1 MKKIAIVG
9 FGGAGYNAA
18 RAARK
23 YDPDAVIDVYTETD
37 TGPYNPMLTTYF
49 VKGAIDCPALF
60 PFGSLEDIRTN
71 LHINIF
77 PETSVVAMDAGQK
90 RLTLSN
96 NVTQQYDSILIST
109 GASAFMPP
117 SAGIDLLGVFKMRT
131 ARDAAALKQE
141 LDKGR
146 AKIGLVIGA
155 SWVGI
160 KVIEDFD
167 ARGMKCILVDG
178 ANWIFPTATFEET
191 AQRIHKDLRQKGVE
205 LAFGQ
210 MLARIEREPDGR
222 LSAVMQSGSRFTAD
236 IIAVCIGIRAN
247 IRFAIDAGIQA
258 GRALIVDE
266 HMRTSAPGIY
276 AAGDCCEAVDIQT
289 RTPKNIGVWMNAQR
303 QGAVAGANMVGVPEK
318 FGANLLLNLAHY
330 MDYDFVSIGDIT
342 TCTPEDEA
350 YEYEDDHYYIL
361 AKKRRGRITCI
372 NMIGT
377 ADSNGVVKQILTRA
391 FETGSTGLDIKT
403 ACFLIDKGFPKG
415 FIDFIGGITID

>member
-117 SAGIDLLGVFKMRT
+117 IAGIDLLGVFKMRT

-141 LDKGR
+141 
-146 AKIGLVIGA
+146 
-155 SWVGI
+155 
-160 KVIEDFD
+160 
-167 ARGMKCILVDG
+167 
-178 ANWIFPTATFEET
+178 
-191 AQRIHKDLRQKGVE
+191 H
-205 LAFGQ
+205 
-210 MLARIEREPDGR
+210 
-222 LSAVMQSGSRFTAD
+222 
-236 IIAVCIGIRAN
+236 
-247 IRFAIDAGIQA
+247 
-258 GRALIVDE
+258 
-266 HMRTSAPGIY
+266 
-276 AAGDCCEAVDIQT
+276 
-289 RTPKNIGVWMNAQR
+289 
-303 QGAVAGANMVGVPEK
+303 QG
-318 FGANLLLNLAHY
+318 Y
-330 MDYDFVSIGDIT
+330 
-342 TCTPEDEA
+342 
-350 YEYEDDHYYIL
+350 
-361 AKKRRGRITCI
+361 
-372 NMIGT
+372 
-377 ADSNGVVKQILTRA
+377 
-391 FETGSTGLDIKT
+391 
-403 ACFLIDKGFPKG
+403 
-415 FIDFIGGITID
+415 

>member
-117 SAGIDLLGVFKMRT
+117 IAGIDLLGVFKMRT

-303 QGAVAGANMVGVPEK
+303 KEPWLAPTWWVFLKNLVP
-318 FGANLLLNLAHY
+318 
-330 MDYDFVSIGDIT
+330 I
-342 TCTPEDEA
+342 C
-350 YEYEDDHYYIL
+350 
-361 AKKRRGRITCI
+361 C
-372 NMIGT
+372 
-377 ADSNGVVKQILTRA
+377 
-391 FETGSTGLDIKT
+391 
-403 ACFLIDKGFPKG
+403 
-415 FIDFIGGITID
+415 

>member
-117 SAGIDLLGVFKMRT
+117 IAGIDLLGVFKMRT

-178 ANWIFPTATFEET
+178 ASWIFPTATFEET